1 MKRRTLLLAAAL
13 VLLVAAGAAA
23 QGGGDSA
30 LPPVAQ
36 HDTHTVTLSGSAAP
50 DESSRRAS
58 EGSPAA
64 PAAYSLTW
72 WTADGGGASFR
83 SGGSYTLG
91 GTAGQP
97 DAAAERGDA
106 PLYLLRAGFWQPAC
120 AAAAVTPA
128 IARAGTTVTLSWTH
142 DMANQAYRVHRGT
155 APYSAVS
162 DAILRAMVTAAP
174 WSYTDPEAV
183 IGNPATNYYY
193 LVRAA
198 CGAAYADPGRVGE
211 FDFTLVPGN

>member
-1 MKRRTLLLAAAL
+1 MKRKTMLLAAAL
-13 VLLVAAGAAA
+13 VLLLAAGVAA
-23 QGGGDSA
+23 QGDAERGRAGDGEA
-30 LPPVAQ
+30 GKQ
-36 HDTHTVTLSGSAAP
+36 GDTGA
-50 DESSRRAS
+50 
-58 EGSPAA
+58 AA
-64 PAAYSLTW
+64 PAAYGLDW

-106 PLYLLRAGFWQPAC
+106 PQYILRAGFWQPAR
-120 AAAAVTPA
+120 AAAAVTTM
-128 IARAGTTVTLSWTH
+128 IARVGSTVTLSWTH
-142 DMANQAYRVHRGT
+142 DTANQAYRVYRGT
-155 APYSAVS
+155 APHFAVS
-162 DAILRAMVTAAP
+162 DATPRATVTAAP

-183 IGNPATNYYY
+183 IGNPNTNYYY

-211 FDFTLVPGN
+211 FDFALVPGS